1 MKARKQNELRIKDKE
16 KEMLHEIKHQ
26 KWKNMTAR
34 NKNTIMPFA
43 YDRSSKK
50 IYIRPKTGHKKSQ
63 SQFKQSKMTY
73 RKSKSF

>member
-1 MKARKQNELRIKDKE
+1 
-16 KEMLHEIKHQ
+16 
-26 KWKNMTAR
+26 
-34 NKNTIMPFA
+34 MPFA

>member
-34 NKNTIMPFA
+34 NK
-43 YDRSSKK
+43 
-50 IYIRPKTGHKKSQ
+50 
-63 SQFKQSKMTY
+63 
-73 RKSKSF
+73 